1 MARRT
6 RDLCKLKGAS
16 KGCRSSRE
24 SSRPVQKDPVDLC
37 KDESIAE
44 VSLGGKRKRMSGR
57 NGDTL
62 RRNALKRGDS
72 AVCGRMISCSRGQAG
87 WGTELELC
95 RRESFDNDHRSTAV
109 RAAP

>member
-1 MARRT
+1 M
-6 RDLCKLKGAS
+6 
-16 KGCRSSRE
+16 
-24 SSRPVQKDPVDLC
+24 C
-37 KDESIAE
+37 KDESMTE
-44 VSLGGKRKRMSGR
+44 VDLGRDRKKMSGWK
-57 NGDTL
+57 GDTL